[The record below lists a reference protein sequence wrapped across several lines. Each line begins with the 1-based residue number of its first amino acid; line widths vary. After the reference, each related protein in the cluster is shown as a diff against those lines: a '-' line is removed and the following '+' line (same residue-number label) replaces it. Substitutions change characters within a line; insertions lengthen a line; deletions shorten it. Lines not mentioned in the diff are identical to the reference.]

1 MSPVNSQQYG
11 NNTDQSTV
19 WKQGKLKSAYLL
31 INTQQLSKLNVFRD
45 WGPWLSAF
53 LRSAR
58 PATVLKN
65 VQFRFEGLIGAE

>member
-31 INTQQLSKLNVFRD
+31 INT
-45 WGPWLSAF
+45 
-53 LRSAR
+53 
-58 PATVLKN
+58 
-65 VQFRFEGLIGAE
+65 